1 MTAFNPEFNFPHPK
15 LAYHT
20 LLDMPIK
27 RKRDSDE
34 MSIERP
40 TRPRREG
47 VSYEPKAMTKR
58 ASKGAAPKRVA
69 KRDRTPPPSLN
80 PLPTPPEHSRPPP
93 QLFVWGV
100 GGMGQLG
107 MGPDYLNDVAK
118 PKLHKWC
125 QESIEEGLFG
135 GEGAGIESITAGG
148 MHSFMIDEEGKV
160 RTCGHCSIFPFNSAA
175 YLLTLQV
182 WSWGV
187 NDDAALGRQTKD
199 VKDADDNP
207 VDADELSYTPHVVE
221 DLVEQNFRAVQ
232 VVGGDSIGVVLSE
245 RGQLRVWGSFKVC
258 PVSSGNLRNVSA
270 DLFRFRPQKGTR
282 LSRACANV
290 ENPLLKLQRNLS
302 DQWNSRALRI
312 SISPPLPVAT
322 ITSSH

>member
-1 MTAFNPEFNFPHPK
+1 MKCPSSALRVLVAKGYRTSPK
-15 LAYHT
+15 T
-20 LLDMPIK
+20 
-27 RKRDSDE
+27 
-34 MSIERP
+34 
-40 TRPRREG
+40 T
-47 VSYEPKAMTKR
+47 TKR
-58 ASKGAAPKRVA
+58 VSKGAAPKRVA

-80 PLPTPPEHSRPPP
+80 PLPMPPDHPRPPR

-107 MGPDYLNDVAK
+107 MGPDFLDDVAK

-125 QESIEEGLFG
+125 QESIEEGRFG

-160 RTCGHCSIFPFNSAA
+160 RTCGYCSIFLFISAA
-175 YLLTLQV
+175 YIVTLQV

-199 VKDADDNP
+199 VKDADENP

-232 VVGGDSIGVVLSE
+232 VVGGDSIGAVLSE
-245 RGQLRVWGSFKVC
+245 RGQLRIWGSFKVR
-258 PVSSGNLRNVSA
+258 PVSSGNYGTYRA
-270 DLFRFRPQKGTR
+270 DLFRSRPQKDTR
-282 LSRACANV
+282 PSRTCADV
-290 ENPLLKLQRNLS
+290 ESPRLKLQRNLS

-312 SISPPLPVAT
+312 SISPPSPVAT